1 VKLKAKENIMN
12 LSVHFGGSIDP
23 FKDNPDLTNVVKD
36 FIAKYINKNFSV
48 SFTDQEKLLNIIF
61 QGLRSGRDTN
71 EIGQKMETVL
81 GSQTDIYQV
90 ALDAIMRPR
99 AFQDIYMQQKAGARY
114 YTWQTVEDA
123 RVRPE
128 HQKLNGKIFAYSPKD
143 ATKKYPYIPIYPGSE
158 HLCRCI
164 ALPEFSIY

>member
-1 VKLKAKENIMN
+1 MGLT
-12 LSVHFGGSIDP
+12 VHLGGSIDP
-23 FKDNPDLTNVVKD
+23 FKNDSDLTNAVKD

-48 SFTDQEKLLNIIF
+48 SFSDQEKLLNIIF
-61 QGLRSGRDTN
+61 QGLRSGEGREET
-71 EIGQKMETVL
+71 GQKMETVL
-81 GSQTDIYQV
+81 GSQTNIYDI
-90 ALDAIMRPR
+90 ALDATMRPL
-99 AFQDIYMQQKAGARY
+99 AFQNIYMQQKAGARY

-123 RVRPE
+123 RVRLE